1 MSNIYQS
8 PIHGKFSGIKGT
20 LRDVIERVY
29 SCPDQDKG
37 TMEQARL
44 MEAKQEAIDTIADF
58 CSAIEQKMELLN
70 YKLQLIKTFDWE
82 KDVNFEKYKSGSND
96 QSVEQILQDGKLKVK
111 FFYKETMLNF
121 IYTEI
126 STFFSTI
133 NSIIDNIAE
142 ILYYTFNLEFN
153 HMRTIQN
160 VATKLESGNLKSF
173 IQQRFCD
180 DLGFCGMRDIR
191 TVFEHKNHIDAVH
204 IERITRSNLFGGNEK
219 EVIIARVNVSLIRVG
234 LPPELNTLPDGDKID
249 NYCDFLYKKI
259 TEALIELI
267 AEVSGR

>member
-1 MSNIYQS
+1 MSNIYQT
-8 PIHGKFSGIKGT
+8 PIYGKFSGIKGV
-20 LRDVIERVY
+20 LHDIIEKVY
-29 SCPDQDKG
+29 VSSDEDKG
-37 TMEQARL
+37 TMEQAKL
-44 MEAKQEAIDTIADF
+44 IESKKEAVEIIPDF

-70 YKLQLIKTFDWE
+70 YKLQLIKTFDWD
-82 KDVNFEKYKSGSND
+82 KLLNFEKYKSRSDD
-96 QSVEQILQDGKLKVK
+96 QGVEQVLQDGKLKIR

-142 ILYYTFNLEFN
+142 ILYYTFNLDFN

-160 VATKLESGNLKSF
+160 VAIKLRDGNLKSF

-180 DLGFCGMRDIR
+180 DLGFYGMRNIR
-191 TVFEHKNHIDAVH
+191 KVFEHKNHKAAVQVVT
-204 IERITRSNLFGGNEK
+204 ITNLFGED
-219 EVIIARVNVSLIRVG
+219 EVIIARLNVKLIKVG
-234 LPPELNTLPDGDKID
+234 LPPELDTLPGGDKID

-259 TEALIELI
+259 TEALIGFI
-267 AEVSGR
+267 VEVSRS

>member
-8 PIHGKFSGIKGT
+8 PIHGKFSEIKGT
-20 LRDVIERVY
+20 LCGIIEGVY
-29 SCPDQDKG
+29 SCPEQDKG
-37 TMEQARL
+37 TMEQAEL
-44 MEAKQEAIDTIADF
+44 TKAKQEAVRTIADF
-58 CSAIEQKMELLN
+58 CYAIEQKMELLN
-70 YKLQLIKTFDWE
+70 YKLQMIKTFDWE
-82 KDVNFEKYKSGSND
+82 KEVNFEKYKSKSDD
-96 QSVEQILQDGKLKVK
+96 QSVEQILQDGKLKVR
-111 FFYKETMLNF
+111 FFYKDTMLNF

-153 HMRTIQN
+153 HMRTIKN
-160 VATKLESGNLKSF
+160 VATKLEDGNLKSF

-219 EVIIARVNVSLIRVG
+219 EVIIARVNTSLIKAG
-234 LPPELNTLPDGDKID
+234 LSSELNTLPDGDKID
-249 NYCDFLYKKI
+249 SYCDFLYKKI
-259 TEALIELI
+259 TEALSEFIIEI
-267 AEVSGR
+267 SKT